1 MRTFGTDVDNL
12 ILEEYHAGINRYNV
26 ILYHNGKKIDP
37 YIKKLTVHFMGNP
50 VPFGNISKHYFE
62 LNTDYMDFLEKDEVE
77 VRIEK
82 NSVEIKVCTFYIKT
96 INKGEY
102 MASYTAFSSLLEPEK
117 IALYKID

>member
-82 NSVEIKVCTFYIKT
+82 NSDIP
-96 INKGEY
+96 
-102 MASYTAFSSLLEPEK
+102 M
-117 IALYKID
+117 